1 MFAATLWLI
10 LLYEILSLIVYILVL
25 ELLAILWLSN
35 SIDFIFSIF
44 PLLFTLQNHSY
55 KFINDCKSHIVGH
68 CDKFRNNLCSRKS
81 LYCRD
86 PFYIWIPRNM
96 RKKFFLIMN
105 SFLALQK
112 AVSIIFLASIL
123 LYALVLYFFQWSF
136 VWSNPLFITIYC
148 WPTEKTKQKTNQ
160 GPEQDG
166 AIEGRGT
173 PSHRHICM

>member
-1 MFAATLWLI
+1 MFAATLWLWNTFI
-10 LLYEILSLIVYILVL
+10 NCLYSSSRIISHPV
-25 ELLAILWLSN
+25 ASN

-55 KFINDCKSHIVGH
+55 KFIKDCKSHIVGH

-123 LYALVLYFFQWSF
+123 LYTLVLYFFQWTF

-148 WPTEKTKQKTNQ
+148 WPTEKTNKKQIKDQ
-160 GPEQDG
+160 SKMVQ
-166 AIEGRGT
+166 
-173 PSHRHICM
+173 